1 MYAQALLAAAML
13 MLVPGAD
20 RPEAVLTGEP
30 MPLWTAGAPGQLI
43 EGEPREPML
52 YCYRPPAESAT
63 GAAVVVCPGGGY
75 GNLATNHEGE
85 QIAQFYLKHGIA
97 PFVVLYRHAPGYQHP
112 VPLVDAQRAVRIVRA
127 NALEWGIDPARIGM
141 MGFSAGGHLIA
152 TAGTQFVAGDPT
164 AQDPVE
170 QVSSRPDF
178 LILVY
183 PVITFEGPY
192 AHIGSRNNLLGKDA
206 SPDLISKMSAQK
218 NVSKDTPP
226 TFLVHSS
233 ADEGVPPQNS
243 VLFYLALRE
252 AGVPAELHFFEKGP
266 HGFGLGQNDP
276 ALAHWPDLLLEW
288 LHTRGVLR

>member
-1 MYAQALLAAAML
+1 MWMPALFAVAML
-13 MLVPGAD
+13 TLIPGAD

-30 MPLWTAGAPGQLI
+30 MPLWSAGAPGQLAG
-43 EGEPREPML
+43 GEPREPML
-52 YCYRPPAESAT
+52 YRYLPKPETST

-85 QIAQFYLKHGIA
+85 QIAQFYVRHGIA
-97 PFVVLYRHAPGYQHP
+97 AFVVLYRHAPEYRHP
-112 VPLVDAQRAVRIVRA
+112 VPLMDAQRAVRLVRA
-127 NALEWGIDPARIGM
+127 NAGGWGIDPARIGM
-141 MGFSAGGHLIA
+141 MGFSAGGHLTA
-152 TAGTQFVAGDPT
+152 TAGTQFVAGDSA

-206 SPDLISKMSAQK
+206 SPDLISKMCAQK
-218 NVSKDTPP
+218 NVTKDTPP

-252 AGVPAELHFFEKGP
+252 AKVPAELHVFERGP

-288 LHTRGVLR
+288 LRTRGVLQ